1 MKKSRAAST
10 HIESELGPAAAA
22 VAVQRRLSIATMLN
36 STTSRSVSTRGSST
50 RAAGP
55 VSTLVCGRA
64 TKCHHED
71 VSHRAKLDCR
81 PEEREGAEKVVAPS
95 NARGP
100 EPNVL
105 DVICQVVPFWIH
117 PLDQLQALSPTPA
130 LDLLLSSNRSEHIMR
145 GFTVDQ
151 PERLMPG
158 GVAVWIQSASMLRYP
173 LVYVVRHPDVQL
185 T

>member
-1 MKKSRAAST
+1 MKKSKAAST

-71 VSHRAKLDCR
+71 VSPERSEGRKGVTLSAAKGPKRLSPRAKRGGRKGCR
-81 PEEREGAEKVVAPS
+81 PEQREGA
-95 NARGP
+95 
-100 EPNVL
+100 
-105 DVICQVVPFWIH
+105 
-117 PLDQLQALSPTPA
+117 
-130 LDLLLSSNRSEHIMR
+130 
-145 GFTVDQ
+145 
-151 PERLMPG
+151 
-158 GVAVWIQSASMLRYP
+158 
-173 LVYVVRHPDVQL
+173 
-185 T
+185 

>member
-1 MKKSRAAST
+1 MKKSKAAST

-100 EPNVL
+100 EPKLL
-105 DVICQVVPFWIH
+105 DILRKVFPFWVGTVNQ
-117 PLDQLQALSPTPA
+117 LDLSPSTPA
-130 LDLLLSSNRSEHIMR
+130 LDL
-145 GFTVDQ
+145 
-151 PERLMPG
+151 
-158 GVAVWIQSASMLRYP
+158 
-173 LVYVVRHPDVQL
+173 
-185 T
+185 